1 MAYSDNESR
10 NTEGMS
16 GNDSTEVFAAAEVNA
31 AYGAQEDAVSAAPA
45 PSEATAAEAVEQ
57 GARTEKAQ
65 SAESAQ
71 AVEAAAPQNSSAAPQ
86 HSSAQHASA
95 ADQERI
101 ERIKVA
107 SRAAERSQRTFRPA
121 LLVSV
126 LAIIAV
132 AIIPALLTSLLP
144 ETWHMG
150 APIVAAVF
158 VVITIAAMAWRMPYM
173 EPETPQTAP
182 SIVAG
187 VWGVCGVAA
196 SLFAILTMSVSGR
209 ISYALVEAVFWWMR
223 AMLWALVALITVIFV
238 TQMLRR
244 DRTHMIASAGEL
256 LLVGASSFLMGGWLF
271 VPLLLTA
278 QMPAM
283 AWGLLFIV
291 IFIDIV
297 MMIGFIRSAY
307 MLQPGEKSANL
318 DAARVGVGLP
328 LLTLGLCGT
337 LIPLFLLV

>member
-10 NTEGMS
+10 NTEGVS

-31 AYGAQEDAVSAAPA
+31 AHEAQEDVVSAAPA
-45 PSEATAAEAVEQ
+45 PGEATAAEA
-57 GARTEKAQ
+57 TDT
-65 SAESAQ
+65 AE
-71 AVEAAAPQNSSAAPQ
+71 NSSAAPQ

-196 SLFAILTMSVSGR
+196 SLFAIVTMSVSGR

-244 DRTHMIASAGEL
+244 DRTHMIASAGSL

-307 MLQPGEKSANL
+307 MLQPGEKSASL

>member
-10 NTEGMS
+10 NTEGVS

-31 AYGAQEDAVSAAPA
+31 AHEAQEDAVSAAPA
-45 PSEATAAEAVEQ
+45 PGEATATEATDTAE
-57 GARTEKAQ
+57 TT
-65 SAESAQ
+65 
-71 AVEAAAPQNSSAAPQ
+71 SAAPQ

-187 VWGVCGVAA
+187 IWGVCGVAA
-196 SLFAILTMSVSGR
+196 SLFAIVTMSVSGR

-307 MLQPGEKSANL
+307 MLQPGEKSASL

>member
-31 AYGAQEDAVSAAPA
+31 AHEAQEGVVSAAPA
-45 PSEATAAEAVEQ
+45 PGEATAAEA
-57 GARTEKAQ
+57 ADT
-65 SAESAQ
+65 AETT
-71 AVEAAAPQNSSAAPQ
+71 SAAPQ

>member
-10 NTEGMS
+10 NTEGVS
-16 GNDSTEVFAAAEVNA
+16 GSDSTEVFAAAEVNA
-31 AYGAQEDAVSAAPA
+31 AHEAQEDVVSAAPA
-45 PSEATAAEAVEQ
+45 PGEATAAEA
-57 GARTEKAQ
+57 TDT
-65 SAESAQ
+65 AETT
-71 AVEAAAPQNSSAAPQ
+71 SAAPQ

-196 SLFAILTMSVSGR
+196 SLFAIVTMSVSGR

>member
-31 AYGAQEDAVSAAPA
+31 AHEAQEDAVSAAPA
-45 PSEATAAEAVEQ
+45 PSEATAAEA
-57 GARTEKAQ
+57 TDT
-65 SAESAQ
+65 AETT
-71 AVEAAAPQNSSAAPQ
+71 SAAPQ

-101 ERIKVA
+101 ERIKIA

-196 SLFAILTMSVSGR
+196 SLFAIVTMSVSGR

>member
-10 NTEGMS
+10 NTEGVS
-16 GNDSTEVFAAAEVNA
+16 GNDSTEVFAAAEVNGA
-31 AYGAQEDAVSAAPA
+31 HEAQEDAVSAAPA
-45 PSEATAAEAVEQ
+45 PSEATDAEA
-57 GARTEKAQ
+57 TDT
-65 SAESAQ
+65 AETT
-71 AVEAAAPQNSSAAPQ
+71 SAAPQ

-132 AIIPALLTSLLP
+132 SIIPALLTSLLLEP
-144 ETWHMG
+144 WHMG

-244 DRTHMIASAGEL
+244 DRTHMIASAGSL
-256 LLVGASSFLMGGWLF
+256 LLVGASSFLMGG
-271 VPLLLTA
+271 
-278 QMPAM
+278 
-283 AWGLLFIV
+283 
-291 IFIDIV
+291 
-297 MMIGFIRSAY
+297 
-307 MLQPGEKSANL
+307 
-318 DAARVGVGLP
+318 
-328 LLTLGLCGT
+328 
-337 LIPLFLLV
+337 

>member
-31 AYGAQEDAVSAAPA
+31 AHEAQEDAVSAAPA
-45 PSEATAAEAVEQ
+45 PGEATAAEA
-57 GARTEKAQ
+57 ADT
-65 SAESAQ
+65 AETT
-71 AVEAAAPQNSSAAPQ
+71 SAAPQ

-209 ISYALVEAVFWWMR
+209 IAYALVEAVFWWMR

>member
-10 NTEGMS
+10 NTEGVS
-16 GNDSTEVFAAAEVNA
+16 GNDRTEVFAAAEVNA
-31 AYGAQEDAVSAAPA
+31 AYEAQEDVVSAAPA
-45 PSEATAAEAVEQ
+45 PGEATAAEA
-57 GARTEKAQ
+57 TDT
-65 SAESAQ
+65 AETT
-71 AVEAAAPQNSSAAPQ
+71 SAAPQ

-121 LLVSV
+121 LLISV

>member
-10 NTEGMS
+10 NTEGVS

-31 AYGAQEDAVSAAPA
+31 AHEAQEDAVSAAPA
-45 PSEATAAEAVEQ
+45 PSEATDAEA
-57 GARTEKAQ
+57 TDT
-65 SAESAQ
+65 AETT
-71 AVEAAAPQNSSAAPQ
+71 SAAPQ

-121 LLVSV
+121 LLISV

-158 VVITIAAMAWRMPYM
+158 VVITVAAMAWRMPYM

-244 DRTHMIASAGEL
+244 DRTHMIASAGSL

>member
-31 AYGAQEDAVSAAPA
+31 AHEAQEDVVFAAPA
-45 PSEATAAEAVEQ
+45 PSEATAAEAAETVEQ

-65 SAESAQ
+65 AAEA
-71 AVEAAAPQNSSAAPQ
+71 AAPQ

-173 EPETPQTAP
+173 ELETPQTAP

-209 ISYALVEAVFWWMR
+209 IAYALVEAVFWWMR

-238 TQMLRR
+238 TQMPRR

>member
-10 NTEGMS
+10 NTEGVS

-31 AYGAQEDAVSAAPA
+31 AHEAQEDAVSAAPA
-45 PSEATAAEAVEQ
+45 PSEATAAEA
-57 GARTEKAQ
+57 TDT
-65 SAESAQ
+65 AETT
-71 AVEAAAPQNSSAAPQ
+71 SAAPQ

-187 VWGVCGVAA
+187 IWGVCGVAA
-196 SLFAILTMSVSGR
+196 SLFAIVTMSVSGR

-307 MLQPGEKSANL
+307 MLQPGEKSASL

>member
-10 NTEGMS
+10 NTEGVS

-31 AYGAQEDAVSAAPA
+31 AHEAQEDAVSAAPA
-45 PSEATAAEAVEQ
+45 PGEATATEATDTAE
-57 GARTEKAQ
+57 TT
-65 SAESAQ
+65 
-71 AVEAAAPQNSSAAPQ
+71 SAAPQ

-196 SLFAILTMSVSGR
+196 SLFAIVTMSVSGR

-307 MLQPGEKSANL
+307 MLQPGEKSASL

>member
-31 AYGAQEDAVSAAPA
+31 AHEAQEDAVSAAPA
-45 PSEATAAEAVEQ
+45 PSEATAAEAAEQ

-65 SAESAQ
+65 SAE
-71 AVEAAAPQNSSAAPQ
+71 SAAPQ

-126 LAIIAV
+126 LAIVAV

-209 ISYALVEAVFWWMR
+209 IAYALVEAVFWWMR

>member
-31 AYGAQEDAVSAAPA
+31 AHEAQEDVVSAAPA
-45 PSEATAAEAVEQ
+45 PGEATAAEA
-57 GARTEKAQ
+57 TDT
-65 SAESAQ
+65 AETT
-71 AVEAAAPQNSSAAPQ
+71 SAAPQ

-132 AIIPALLTSLLP
+132 AIIPALLTSLLS

>member
-31 AYGAQEDAVSAAPA
+31 AHEAQEDVVSAAPA
-45 PSEATAAEAVEQ
+45 PGEATAAEA
-57 GARTEKAQ
+57 TDT
-65 SAESAQ
+65 AETT
-71 AVEAAAPQNSSAAPQ
+71 SAAPQ

-121 LLVSV
+121 LLISV

-328 LLTLGLCGT
+328 LLTLGLCGA

>member
-10 NTEGMS
+10 NTEGVS

-31 AYGAQEDAVSAAPA
+31 AHEAQEDAVSAAPA
-45 PSEATAAEAVEQ
+45 PSEATAAEA
-57 GARTEKAQ
+57 TDT
-65 SAESAQ
+65 AETT
-71 AVEAAAPQNSSAAPQ
+71 SAAPQ

-95 ADQERI
+95 VDQERI

-187 VWGVCGVAA
+187 IWGVCGVAA
-196 SLFAILTMSVSGR
+196 SLFAIVTMSVSGR

-256 LLVGASSFLMGGWLF
+256 LLVGVSSFLMGGWLF

-307 MLQPGEKSANL
+307 MLQPGEKSASL

>member
-10 NTEGMS
+10 NTEGVS

-31 AYGAQEDAVSAAPA
+31 AHEAQEDAVSAAPA
-45 PSEATAAEAVEQ
+45 PSEATAAEA
-57 GARTEKAQ
+57 TDT
-65 SAESAQ
+65 AETT
-71 AVEAAAPQNSSAAPQ
+71 SAAPQ
-86 HSSAQHASA
+86 HSSAQHASV

-187 VWGVCGVAA
+187 IWGVCGVAA
-196 SLFAILTMSVSGR
+196 SLFAIVTMSVSGR

-307 MLQPGEKSANL
+307 MLQPGEKSASL

>member
-10 NTEGMS
+10 NTEGVS

-31 AYGAQEDAVSAAPA
+31 AYEAQEGVVSAAPA
-45 PSEATAAEAVEQ
+45 PGEATAAEA
-57 GARTEKAQ
+57 ADT
-65 SAESAQ
+65 AETT
-71 AVEAAAPQNSSAAPQ
+71 SAAPQ

-132 AIIPALLTSLLP
+132 AIIPAVLTSLLP

>member
-10 NTEGMS
+10 NTEGVS

-31 AYGAQEDAVSAAPA
+31 AHEAQEDVVSAAPA
-45 PSEATAAEAVEQ
+45 PGEATAAEA
-57 GARTEKAQ
+57 TDT
-65 SAESAQ
+65 AETT
-71 AVEAAAPQNSSAAPQ
+71 SAAPQ

-182 SIVAG
+182 SIVAS

-196 SLFAILTMSVSGR
+196 SLFAIVTMSVSGR

>member
-10 NTEGMS
+10 NTEGVS

-31 AYGAQEDAVSAAPA
+31 AHEAQEDAVSAAPA
-45 PSEATAAEAVEQ
+45 PSEATDAEA
-57 GARTEKAQ
+57 TDT
-65 SAESAQ
+65 AETT
-71 AVEAAAPQNSSAAPQ
+71 SAAPQ

-101 ERIKVA
+101 ERIKIA

-307 MLQPGEKSANL
+307 MLQPGEKSASL

>member
-31 AYGAQEDAVSAAPA
+31 AHEAQEDVVSAAPA
-45 PSEATAAEAVEQ
+45 PGEATAAEA
-57 GARTEKAQ
+57 TDT
-65 SAESAQ
+65 AETT
-71 AVEAAAPQNSSAAPQ
+71 SAAPQ

-126 LAIIAV
+126 LAIIAA
-132 AIIPALLTSLLP
+132 AIIPALHTSLLS

>member
-10 NTEGMS
+10 NTEGVS

-31 AYGAQEDAVSAAPA
+31 AHEAQEDAVSAAPA
-45 PSEATAAEAVEQ
+45 PGEATAAEA
-57 GARTEKAQ
+57 TDT
-65 SAESAQ
+65 AETT
-71 AVEAAAPQNSSAAPQ
+71 SAAPQ

-187 VWGVCGVAA
+187 IWGVCGVAA
-196 SLFAILTMSVSGR
+196 SLFAIVTMSVSGR

-307 MLQPGEKSANL
+307 MLQPGEKSASL

>member
-31 AYGAQEDAVSAAPA
+31 AQEAQEDVVSAAPA
-45 PSEATAAEAVEQ
+45 PSEAAAAEAVER

-65 SAESAQ
+65 AAEA
-71 AVEAAAPQNSSAAPQ
+71 AAPQ
-86 HSSAQHASA
+86 HSSAQHTSA

-209 ISYALVEAVFWWMR
+209 IAYALVEAVFWWMR

-307 MLQPGEKSANL
+307 MLQPGEKSASL

>member
-31 AYGAQEDAVSAAPA
+31 AHEAQEDAVSAAPA
-45 PSEATAAEAVEQ
+45 PSEATAAEAAEAVER

-65 SAESAQ
+65 AAEA
-71 AVEAAAPQNSSAAPQ
+71 AAPQ

-182 SIVAG
+182 SIVASVG
-187 VWGVCGVAA
+187 GVCGVAA

>member
-10 NTEGMS
+10 NTEGVS

-31 AYGAQEDAVSAAPA
+31 AHEAQEDAVSAAPA
-45 PSEATAAEAVEQ
+45 PSEATAAEA
-57 GARTEKAQ
+57 TDT
-65 SAESAQ
+65 AETT
-71 AVEAAAPQNSSAAPQ
+71 SAAPQ

-307 MLQPGEKSANL
+307 MLQPGEKSASL

>member
-31 AYGAQEDAVSAAPA
+31 AHEAQEDVVSAAPA
-45 PSEATAAEAVEQ
+45 PGEATAAEA
-57 GARTEKAQ
+57 TDT
-65 SAESAQ
+65 AETT
-71 AVEAAAPQNSSAAPQ
+71 SAAPQ

-121 LLVSV
+121 LLISV

>member
-31 AYGAQEDAVSAAPA
+31 AYEAQEDVVSAAPA
-45 PSEATAAEAVEQ
+45 PSEATAAEAAEAVEQ

-65 SAESAQ
+65 AAEA
-71 AVEAAAPQNSSAAPQ
+71 AAPQ

-107 SRAAERSQRTFRPA
+107 SRAAERSQRTFR
-121 LLVSV
+121 
-126 LAIIAV
+126 
-132 AIIPALLTSLLP
+132 PALLTSLLP

-182 SIVAG
+182 SIVASVG
-187 VWGVCGVAA
+187 GVCGVAA
-196 SLFAILTMSVSGR
+196 SLFAIVTMSVSGR

>member
-10 NTEGMS
+10 NTEGVS

-31 AYGAQEDAVSAAPA
+31 AHEAQEDAVSAAPA
-45 PSEATAAEAVEQ
+45 PSEATAAEA
-57 GARTEKAQ
+57 TDT
-65 SAESAQ
+65 AETT
-71 AVEAAAPQNSSAAPQ
+71 SAAPQ

-209 ISYALVEAVFWWMR
+209 IAYALVGAVFWWMR

>member
-10 NTEGMS
+10 NTEGVS

-31 AYGAQEDAVSAAPA
+31 AHEAQEDAVSAAPA
-45 PSEATAAEAVEQ
+45 PSEATAAEA
-57 GARTEKAQ
+57 TDT
-65 SAESAQ
+65 AETT
-71 AVEAAAPQNSSAAPQ
+71 SAAPQ

-187 VWGVCGVAA
+187 VWGVCGVVA
-196 SLFAILTMSVSGR
+196 SLFAIVTMSVSGR

-307 MLQPGEKSANL
+307 MLQPGEKSASL

>member
-10 NTEGMS
+10 NTEGVS

-31 AYGAQEDAVSAAPA
+31 AHEAQEDAVSAAPA
-45 PSEATAAEAVEQ
+45 PSEATDAEA
-57 GARTEKAQ
+57 TDI
-65 SAESAQ
+65 AETT
-71 AVEAAAPQNSSAAPQ
+71 SAAPQ

-101 ERIKVA
+101 ERIKIA

-150 APIVAAVF
+150 APIVDAVF

-182 SIVAG
+182 SIIAG

-307 MLQPGEKSANL
+307 MLQPGEKSASL

-328 LLTLGLCGT
+328 LLTLGLSGT

>member
-31 AYGAQEDAVSAAPA
+31 AYEAQEDVVSAAPA
-45 PSEATAAEAVEQ
+45 PSEATAAEAAEAVEQ

-65 SAESAQ
+65 AAEA
-71 AVEAAAPQNSSAAPQ
+71 AAPQ

-182 SIVAG
+182 SIVASVG
-187 VWGVCGVAA
+187 GVCGVAA

>member
-10 NTEGMS
+10 NTEGVS

-31 AYGAQEDAVSAAPA
+31 AHEAQEDAVSAAPA
-45 PSEATAAEAVEQ
+45 PSEATDAEA
-57 GARTEKAQ
+57 TDT
-65 SAESAQ
+65 AETT
-71 AVEAAAPQNSSAAPQ
+71 SAAPQ

-244 DRTHMIASAGEL
+244 DRTHMIASAGSL

-307 MLQPGEKSANL
+307 MLQPGEKSASL

>member
-31 AYGAQEDAVSAAPA
+31 AHEAQEDVVSAAPA
-45 PSEATAAEAVEQ
+45 PGEATAAEA
-57 GARTEKAQ
+57 TDT
-65 SAESAQ
+65 AETT
-71 AVEAAAPQNSSAAPQ
+71 SAAPQ

>member
-31 AYGAQEDAVSAAPA
+31 AYEAQEDVVSAAPA
-45 PSEATAAEAVEQ
+45 PSEATAAEAAEAVEQ

-65 SAESAQ
+65 AAEA
-71 AVEAAAPQNSSAAPQ
+71 AAPQ

-256 LLVGASSFLMGGWLF
+256 LLVGASSFLMSGWLF